1 MRYKFIYKIDG
12 EVVFQGLLKEMKC
25 KKHDCPNKVSIGLP
39 YCPEHRKTEMK
50 LDIKPSTLP
59 ELSNQPN
66 NDGLF
71 AYSTQ
76 KRKKSPVF
84 YQDAEICFYDGEILT
99 DAELRER
106 YHGYLMP
113 YALELSEPQDIQ
125 MDCAL
130 QRSLMSMANHCFDAN
145 KINAVMEIKRKA
157 GRHNAV
163 LKAIKPIYHDEE
175 ILISYGDDYWA
186 KHEQQAQ
193 RISYETVEANT
204 AIKTVAQTLG
214 IKTAKKNTGI
224 KTTKRKKKVIT
235 VYDSDDSSDLFSSSE

>member
-1 MRYKFIYKIDG
+1 
-12 EVVFQGLLKEMKC
+12 
-25 KKHDCPNKVSIGLP
+25 
-39 YCPEHRKTEMK
+39 
-50 LDIKPSTLP
+50 
-59 ELSNQPN
+59 
-66 NDGLF
+66 
-71 AYSTQ
+71 
-76 KRKKSPVF
+76 
-84 YQDAEICFYDGEILT
+84 
-99 DAELRER
+99 
-106 YHGYLMP
+106 MP

-204 AIKTVAQTLG
+204 AIKTVAQTG

-224 KTTKRKKKVIT
+224 KTTKKKKQIIT
-235 VYDSDDSSDLFSSSE
+235 IYDSDDSSDLFSSSE